1 MHLKGFQMLNKINLY
16 ILKKFFYSFI
26 ITFLIF
32 AVILFIGDFVEQFR
46 KSTGKNVSL
55 NITFQLTLLNF
66 LSLIYFTLPLI
77 VFSSSILAYL
87 GLIKGSEKIIINSVG
102 IPNIKITLPAIILY
116 IFLGIFFITII
127 NPLTAL
133 LDERYSE
140 LEYRYIDRVDKFASI
155 TKNGLWL
162 KQENQEKNLSS
173 VLYAQEIKEQGRYII
188 DFMILEYDEKGSF
201 QGRLDGK
208 TAELKNEHWEMGH
221 VQITPKFGTAY
232 FEKSLKYQTN
242 IKPEDIKDSLSSPTN
257 ISIWRLLTFIN
268 FLEGLGYSAIDF
280 KMHLYDLIFLPFFM
294 ASLTL
299 LASALVRK
307 LKQNDRFTETII
319 YSLVIIFIIYFISNL
334 LDALGSTS
342 QLNPIISKASLPL
355 IVTFLSI
362 LIYQKENLIKI
373 FQND

>member
-1 MHLKGFQMLNKINLY
+1 MLNKINLY

-26 ITFLIF
+26 LTFLIF

-55 NITFQLTLLNF
+55 NIIFQLTSLNF
-66 LSLIYFTLPLI
+66 LSLIHFTLPLI
-77 VFSSSILAYL
+77 VFSSSILAYF
-87 GLIKGSEKIIINSVG
+87 GLIRGSEKIIINSVG
-102 IPNIKITLPAIILY
+102 ISNIKITLPVITLY

-133 LDERYSE
+133 FDERYSE

-162 KQENQEKNLSS
+162 KQENQEKELSS
-173 VLYAQEIKEQGRYII
+173 VLYAQEIKEQGRHII
-188 DFMILEYDEKGSF
+188 DFMILEYDERGSF

-208 TAELKNEHWEMGH
+208 TAMLKNQYWIMNDI
-221 VQITPKFGTAY
+221 QITPKFGAAY

-242 IKPEDIKDSLSSPTN
+242 IKPEDITDSLSSPTN

-280 KMHLYDLIFLPFFM
+280 KMHLYDLIFLPFLM
-294 ASLTL
+294 ASLAL

-307 LKQNDRFTETII
+307 LKQNDKFTETII

-355 IVTFLSI
+355 IVTFFSI
-362 LIYQKENLIKI
+362 LIYQKDNLKKI

>member
-1 MHLKGFQMLNKINLY
+1 MLNKINLY

-26 ITFLIF
+26 LTFLIF

-55 NITFQLTLLNF
+55 NIIFQLTFLNF

-87 GLIKGSEKIIINSVG
+87 ALIKGSEKIIINSVG
-102 IPNIKITLPAIILY
+102 ISNIKITLPAITLY

-133 LDERYSE
+133 FDERYSE

-173 VLYAQEIKEQGRYII
+173 VLYAQEIKQQGRNII

-201 QGRLDGK
+201 QGRLDGNK
-208 TAELKNEHWEMGH
+208 AILKNGYWIMDD
-221 VQITPKFGTAY
+221 VQVTPKFGTAY
-232 FEKSLKYQTN
+232 FETSIKYQTN
-242 IKPEDIKDSLSSPTN
+242 IKPEDITDSLSSPTN

-268 FLEGLGYSAIDF
+268 FLEGLGYSAVDF

-294 ASLTL
+294 ASLAL

-307 LKQNDRFTETII
+307 LKQNDKFNETIV

-342 QLNPIISKASLPL
+342 QLSPITSKASLPL
-355 IVTFLSI
+355 IVTFYSI
-362 LIYQKENLIKI
+362 LIYQKDNLKKI

>member
-1 MHLKGFQMLNKINLY
+1 MLNKINLY
-16 ILKKFFYSFI
+16 ILKKFFHSFI
-26 ITFLIF
+26 LTFIIF

-55 NITFQLTLLNF
+55 NVIFQLTSLNF
-66 LSLIYFTLPLI
+66 FSLIYFTLPLI

-87 GLIKGSEKIIINSVG
+87 GLIRGSEKIIINSVG
-102 IPNIKITLPAIILY
+102 ISNVKITLPVITLY

-133 LDERYSE
+133 FDARYSE

-162 KQENQEKNLSS
+162 KQENKENNFSS
-173 VLYAQEIKEQGRYII
+173 VLYAQKIKEQGRHII

-208 TAELKNEHWEMGH
+208 SAMLKNEYWMMNDI
-221 VQITPKFGTAY
+221 QITPKFEAAY
-232 FEKSLKYQTN
+232 FKKSLKYQTN
-242 IKPEDIKDSLSSPTN
+242 IKPEDITDSLSSPTN
-257 ISIWRLLTFIN
+257 ISIWRLVTFIS

-299 LASALVRK
+299 LASALVRN
-307 LKQNDRFTETII
+307 LKQNDRFTETAA
-319 YSLVIIFIIYFISNL
+319 YSLVIIFIIYFTSNL

-355 IVTFLSI
+355 IVTILSI
-362 LIYQKENLIKI
+362 LIYQKDNLKKI